1 MKIESL
7 TLKNFKRFD
16 DLTIEFKNDLT
27 GEIANRFL
35 ILGDNGTG
43 KTTILQAIALCL
55 SMLTGRIQKV
65 SEFDWIGWL
74 PGRYWRWGSPEIE
87 MVVHFTD
94 DEIEA
99 SVEAARHLHQ
109 LKGPGA
115 RASLNEPDPREY
127 REGRYQGRA
136 DLDQ

>member
-7 TLKNFKRFD
+7 TLKNLKRFD
-16 DLTIEFKNDLT
+16 DLTIEFKNGLT

-43 KTTILQAIALCL
+43 KTTVLQAIALCL
-55 SMLTGRIQKV
+55 SMLTGRIQKL

-74 PGRYWRWGSPEIE
+74 PERYWRWGSPVIE

-99 SVEAARHLHQ
+99 SREAARRFDPTNSPHL
-109 LKGPGA
+109 
-115 RASLNEPDPREY
+115 RATFVEPVH
-127 REGRYQGRA
+127 A
-136 DLDQ
+136 NVCVWSV